1 MVRPARARVTR
12 QPMTSS
18 RLIVLVLPRP
28 EEFSVNAQIMAAD
41 AGDAKLSTAKLYS
54 GSGSGSCAGSSVRA
68 RQPAPGW
75 RGAGGPFGVFLR
87 IESGQAFVPPACEV
101 VDDDAST
108 IANTTAMPALS
119 RGLWCS
125 QGTELASMPIP
136 MK

>member
-1 MVRPARARVTR
+1 MTR
-12 QPMTSS
+12 QPMSSS

-41 AGDAKLSTAKLYS
+41 TGERETQHRQA
-54 GSGSGSCAGSSVRA
+54 VA

-87 IESGQAFVPPACEV
+87 IESGQAFVPPAYEV

-119 RGLWCS
+119 RGLRCN
-125 QGTELASMPIP
+125 QGTELASKPIP
-136 MK
+136 MKKGHPGHTRDGAQQEEPAARD